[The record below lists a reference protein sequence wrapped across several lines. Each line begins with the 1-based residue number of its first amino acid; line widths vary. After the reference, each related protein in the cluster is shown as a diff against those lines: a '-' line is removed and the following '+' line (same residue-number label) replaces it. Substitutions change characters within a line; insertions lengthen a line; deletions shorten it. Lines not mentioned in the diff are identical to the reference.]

1 MSAAAER
8 HANELPG
15 PNEVWIDRQEW
26 YSVRDTAVGAA
37 ASIDKH
43 IALCNVNQKQMLTW
57 QKLQTM
63 AILALVALAAADGKI
78 ADFLHL
84 FLAAK

>member
-1 MSAAAER
+1 MSATAER
-8 HANELPG
+8 HANEPPG
-15 PNEVWIDRQEW
+15 PNDVWIDRQEW

-37 ASIDKH
+37 AAIDKH

-57 QKLQTM
+57 VKFQTI
-63 AILALVALAAADGKI
+63 AILALVVLAIMDGKI
-78 ADFLHL
+78 AEFIHI